1 MKFVNA
7 GSSGQFGWHAVELAM
22 KCPQA
27 FAYAY
32 RVDWGTVGKPDTGEK
47 PALLKGSLIHQGL
60 AHYYL
65 RLRDER
71 DGQEETDWAD
81 PDDAIDECAT
91 KLGPYAHKY
100 VQLAKE
106 VVRSY
111 AAHWCNEGWNP
122 MDVEEVFT
130 ADIGGRKFTQRLDL
144 VVRDA
149 SGKVLIVD
157 HKTTG
162 MITPE
167 TAQRYALSGQ
177 FLGMAQFGN
186 LIWGKEFGGVW
197 LNLIEIPDPR
207 TTRRPRF
214 VRQPIAPAPNA
225 LRLFPLT
232 VHHARERVQQLD
244 DAGLNPLEWPKALSE
259 TVCVSS
265 YGPCEWYEM
274 CKWGP
279 QGK

>member
-27 FAYAY
+27 FAYNY
-32 RVDWGTVGKPDTGEK
+32 RVDWGNPGKPGTGEK
-47 PALLKGSLIHQGL
+47 PALLKGSLVHQGL
-60 AHYYL
+60 AHHYL
-65 RLRDER
+65 RVRDYQ
-71 DGQEETDWAD
+71 DGLEQTEWAD
-81 PDDAIDECAT
+81 PDDAIDDCAS
-91 KLGPYAHKY
+91 KLGPYAGKY

-111 AAHWCNEGWNP
+111 AAHFCNESWSP

-130 ADIGGRKFTQRLDL
+130 ANIGGRNFTQRLDL

-149 SGKVLIVD
+149 SGRVLIVD

-177 FLGMAQFGN
+177 FLGMANFGR
-186 LIWGKEFGGVW
+186 LIYGEQFGGVW
-197 LNLIEIPDPR
+197 LNLIELPPPGTNR
-207 TTRRPRF
+207 QPKF
-214 VRQPIAPAPNA
+214 LRQPIAPAPNA

-232 VHHARERVQQLD
+232 VHHARERIEELD
-244 DAGLNPLEWPKALSE
+244 KMNLDPMEWPKALSE
-259 TVCVSS
+259 TVCVNS
-265 YGPCEWYEM
+265 YGACEWFEM
-274 CKWGP
+274 CRWGR
-279 QGK
+279 K